1 MTKNKKQVNN
11 KRHMKKNVKDL
22 IIFIVILTILGLIF
36 MNFLF
41 TFLLVLGIILIL
53 VISNWFSKKKKK
65 KWIRITINC
74 LAIFIFTCLY
84 KDVEAKE
91 IF

>member
-22 IIFIVILTILGLIF
+22 IVFIVILTILGLIF

-41 TFLLVLGIILIL
+41 YFFISIRNHFNISYFKLV
-53 VISNWFSKKKKK
+53 
-65 KWIRITINC
+65 
-74 LAIFIFTCLY
+74 
-84 KDVEAKE
+84 
-91 IF
+91 